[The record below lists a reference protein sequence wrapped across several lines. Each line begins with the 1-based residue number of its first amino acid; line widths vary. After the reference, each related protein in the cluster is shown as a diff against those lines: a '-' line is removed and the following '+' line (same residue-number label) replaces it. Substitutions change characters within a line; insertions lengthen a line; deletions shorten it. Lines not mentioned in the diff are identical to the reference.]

1 MEVKYVEVNYKDDDP
16 FIIIKKTNT
25 KKTPVPKTKPVEK
38 RKRRP
43 VVPVKTIIFTVRRDE
58 NGTPTI
64 QRFEHYSNQRY
75 KLTKPVKEETL
86 PNPNLKPKEVPIV
99 NPPSVAKV

>member
-43 VVPVKTIIFTVRRDE
+43 TVPVKTIIFTVTRDE

-64 QRFEHYSNQRY
+64 QRFEHYSNQRFR
-75 KLTKPVKEETL
+75 LTKPVKEETL
-86 PNPNLKPKEVPIV
+86 PNPNLKPKEEPIV
-99 NPPSVAKV
+99 NPPSQAKV